1 MRDKYVIAKYLR
13 LSVDDGDKA
22 ESDSI
27 ANQRSLIDLYID
39 KEFSDRPIEAIE
51 LVDDGYSGTN
61 MNRPSVKKLL
71 ILAETHS
78 VDCIIVKD
86 FSRFARDYIEIGNYL
101 EYKFPE
107 WEIRFISVNDRYDS
121 KDYRGITGGT
131 DVALKNITY
140 SLYSI
145 DLSEKVKSA
154 RRIQSKMGKFL
165 APYAFYGYV
174 KDPDNKGHIIIDEP
188 AAEIVRRI
196 FNMRLSGRTT
206 KEIAQQLNKDGV
218 LTPAEYKKSI
228 DPLCREWNTVSKYKC
243 WTASM
248 ITNITSDE
256 RYTGKLISHKFE
268 RVTVGSP
275 QVRSVKKEDRIVVEN
290 THEPIVSSEVYN
302 AVRAIAQKRT
312 HPNGKKIGLKG
323 FVRCGGC
330 GHLMNS
336 YGRADATYMCSY
348 KQFTKEN
355 DCFKGKIKESQIAKV
370 VTAAIKAEIAKA
382 ADISKIEQKRDD
394 KKQQIE
400 TEIERLYRK
409 IADEKRKITELYIR
423 LTKNELTEGEF
434 TETRSIIN
442 DGIDAYTRRIENL
455 TKEAAYVDSLSAT
468 GIFDKYIGTEE
479 INRQTIEDLIKAI
492 YIYPD
497 NRIEIVWTFKEE
509 K

>member
-39 KEFSDRPIEAIE
+39 KEFSGRPIETIE
-51 LVDDGYSGTN
+51 LVDDGYSGAN
-61 MNRPSVKKLL
+61 MNRPSIKKLL

-107 WEIRFISVNDRYDS
+107 WEVRFISVNDRYDS

-131 DVALKNITY
+131 NVALKNITY

-154 RRIQSKMGKFL
+154 KRIQSKLGKFL

-174 KDPDNKGHIIIDEP
+174 KDPENKGHIIIDEP

-196 FNMRLSGRTT
+196 FNMRMSGRTT
-206 KEIAQQLNKDGV
+206 KEIAQQLNKECV

-228 DPLCREWNTVSKYKC
+228 EPLCREWNSVSKNKF
-243 WTASM
+243 WTSGM
-248 ITNITSDE
+248 VGHITADE
-256 RYTGKLISHKFE
+256 RYTGKMINHKTE
-268 RVTVGSP
+268 RITVGSP
-275 QVRSVKKEDRIVVEN
+275 QVRYLKKEDRIVVDN
-290 THEPIVSSEVYN
+290 THEPIVSQEVYN

-330 GHLMNS
+330 GHLMS
-336 YGRADATYMCSY
+336 TYDSSDATYTCSY
-348 KQFTKEN
+348 KNFTEEN
-355 DCFKGKIKESQIAKV
+355 DCFKGKIRESKIAEV
-370 VTAAIKAEIAKA
+370 VTAAIKAEIAKS
-382 ADISKIEQKRDD
+382 ADISKIEQRRDD

-400 TEIERLYRK
+400 TEIDRLYRK

-423 LTKNELTEGEF
+423 LTKNELTEDEF
-434 TETRSIIN
+434 MTARSDIYS
-442 DGIDAYTRRIENL
+442 GIDEYTHRIDSL
-455 TKEAAYVDSLSAT
+455 TEEAASTNNLSAT

-479 INRQTIEDLIKAI
+479 INRQTIEDLIKTI
-492 YIYPD
+492 YVYPD
-497 NRIEIVWTFKEE
+497 NRIEIVWTFKEKE
-509 K
+509 